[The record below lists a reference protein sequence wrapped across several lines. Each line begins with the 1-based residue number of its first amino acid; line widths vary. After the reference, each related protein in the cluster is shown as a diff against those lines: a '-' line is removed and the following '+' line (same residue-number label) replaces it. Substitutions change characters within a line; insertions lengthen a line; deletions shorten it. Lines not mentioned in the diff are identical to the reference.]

1 MCVRVY
7 VYVCVFKQQ
16 PIKMRAPSL
25 HICLPLQANQ
35 TEKKKPRERALI
47 EITDGV

>member
-1 MCVRVY
+1 MTDEMVCA
-7 VYVCVFKQQ
+7 CVFKQQ

-25 HICLPLQANQ
+25 HICLPLQTNQ
-35 TEKKKPRERALI
+35 SEKKNPRERALI